1 MSDTSECDVSGCH
14 DPVKRRI
21 WCSKHYQRW
30 CKYGDPLAVKSRWD
44 GHELVSSQPCSA
56 PGCEDPVLAQGFCSR
71 DYQRWQ
77 AHGDPT
83 IVLKPGP
90 AEHSDSY
97 SAQHKRI
104 TKRRGKAARC
114 EHCGAS
120 DLDVQYGW
128 AFNHEGDRNDVSAY
142 LELCRSCHWKFD
154 STPEALEQL
163 AAARAKLALVRAERR
178 GGGA

>member
-120 DLDVQYGW
+120 NLDVQYGW